1 MLEDYNLF
9 LEQSIFRTSQRQER
23 YKRERLPE
31 GGTSSYYETY
41 DSDICFTTAGSLSAL
56 SSLGYT
62 WYKLCLDL
70 EKELVGAPKPLPRIC
85 NSKQI
90 PLCLAVRFQP
100 T

>member
-31 GGTSSYYETY
+31 GGTSLYYETY

-56 SSLGYT
+56 SSLAIRNINY
-62 WYKLCLDL
+62 
-70 EKELVGAPKPLPRIC
+70 A
-85 NSKQI
+85 
-90 PLCLAVRFQP
+90 
-100 T
+100 